1 MSIEIKLP
9 PFDDIDDNGNY
20 IGNDPQYMKDDKP
33 QIGGYL
39 HFYIKDGETKRKFI
53 PVELKNSFMEKF
65 GHDLLNADENEVEAF
80 IKKHKTK
87 T

>member
-20 IGNDPQYMKDDKP
+20 IGYDPEFIKKDEP

-39 HFYIKDGETKRKFI
+39 HFYIKDGHTKSKFI
-53 PVELKNSFMEKF
+53 PKELKDSFIEKF
-65 GHDLLNADENEVEAF
+65 GHDLLNADENEVDEF
-80 IKKHKTK
+80 IKNLEQQ
-87 T
+87 